1 MLVKWP
7 LKMEGIV
14 ETIVTTQEE
23 SGLWNVAVLG
33 LHGGDIVTA
42 RTWGNTRT
50 RKNFNKRNEG
60 YIQFIRDSML
70 FAEAALGII
79 EHKDP
84 IIKGAC
90 AWIKIK
96 PISIETGHS
105 EGTEWEDWEIKVEE
119 YSILDKEIPRIN
131 RGYNSI
137 VEATIIASRMG
148 LSIEK
153 EKDAQKIEELL
164 EIAEK
169 CGDIQDR
176 EASLLIREFIRLKN
190 D

>member
-1 MLVKWP
+1 MLGKWP
-7 LKMEGIV
+7 LKIEGIV

-23 SGLWNVAVLG
+23 SGLWNVAVVG
-33 LHGGDIVTA
+33 LHGGDIITA

-50 RKNFNKRNEG
+50 RKNFKERNEG
-60 YIQFIRDSML
+60 YIQFIRDSVL
-70 FAEAALGII
+70 FTEAALGII

-84 IIKGAC
+84 IIKGAY
-90 AWIKIK
+90 AWVKIK

-105 EGTEWEDWEIKVEE
+105 RGTEWEDWEIKVEE
-119 YSILDKEIPRIN
+119 YSILDKEIPIIN

-137 VEATIIASRMG
+137 VEATIIASRMD

-169 CGDIQDR
+169 CGDVLEG
-176 EASLLIREFIRLKN
+176 EASLLIREFIRLKQ
-190 D
+190 